1 MSFLPRTLQLAEN
14 VVKVMTT
21 QAKKLVTVESCT
33 GGLIAAVI
41 TQIPGA
47 SKIFDYGLVT
57 YSNQVKSDLVKV
69 RPETLEEYGAVSPQ
83 TAREMVKGG
92 LVLSNADFG
101 VSVTG
106 IAGPGGGSKNKPV
119 GLVYIASGDHDKV
132 IVEKNRFT
140 GTREEIREATVNKA
154 LEMIME
160 GIGS

>member
-14 VVKVMTT
+14 VVKVMTIR
-21 QAKKLVTVESCT
+21 AKTLVTVESCT
-33 GGLIAAVI
+33 GGLIAAAI
-41 TQIPGA
+41 TEIPGA
-47 SKIFDYGLVT
+47 SDIFDCGLVT
-57 YSNQVKSDLVKV
+57 YSNRVKSDLVKV

-83 TAREMVKGG
+83 TAREMMKGG

-106 IAGPGGGSKNKPV
+106 IAGPGGGSENKPV
-119 GLVYIASGDHDKV
+119 GLVYIACGDHDKV
-132 IVEKNRFT
+132 IVEENRFT

-154 LEMIME
+154 LEMIMD